1 MSEYSEPWTTDDDG
15 IRRTAR
21 PDGARPFVLT
31 YDGGI
36 MPSTIL
42 SDRIVAAVNACA
54 GIPDDQLAGLRVDN
68 LIRLAEVVAEK
79 FEGTDSPLGYLAR
92 GALSKEPR

>member
-1 MSEYSEPWTTDDDG
+1 MSEAQYGEPWRRPNELTVERASGRFVCATPVPDD
-15 IRRTAR
+15 A
-21 PDGARPFVLT
+21 A
-31 YDGGI
+31 
-36 MPSTIL
+36 
-42 SDRIVAAVNACA
+42 RIVACVNALR
-54 GIPDDQLAGLRVDN
+54 GVPEDQLAGLRVDN